1 MRKEILLDAKEE
13 VLAKIKEKE
22 SENYDEQIE
31 IVVREFREKVTE
43 KYNKEKNEYLI
54 ERNIELAILDKL
66 IAKAEQAEELE
77 KAKEL
82 EEENENQD
90 NEAITEEIPTP
101 QPQTQEQ
108 HRPPFQPNNQF
119 NR

>member
-22 SENYDEQIE
+22 SENFNEQIE
-31 IVVREFREKVTE
+31 KEVSEFREKVTE
-43 KYNKEKNEYLI
+43 KYNKEKNEYLK

-66 IAKAEQAEELE
+66 IAKAEQAEE
-77 KAKEL
+77 
-82 EEENENQD
+82 

-101 QPQTQEQ
+101 QPQTQAQ
-108 HRPPFQPNNQF
+108 HRPHFQPNNQF